1 MNELDIVPGAVSLR
15 DPQEILKEATERAN
29 VLAAMVEKSKS
40 YIKIGGK
47 KHLMVE
53 AWITLAGFY
62 GCSARIVA
70 TEEVEYGGVFGFKA
84 RARVTHDAT
93 GNIIAE
99 ADAICMHD
107 ESNWSGKPLHQV
119 LSMAETRATSKALAM
134 KFRSVVV
141 LSGFQP
147 TPAEELDDKKK
158 SRTEKLAPAP
168 VLPYGK
174 SAKKKINDPTVP
186 DEHLVWMVQSLTA
199 TMNKEERNKRFDE
212 TNIALID
219 AIEAELD
226 HREAQ
231 QRSDPRDVG
240 TASAAI
246 TGTRKPLTDHAWRD
260 LIIMWESEYRTQLDA
275 VKEELG
281 VEDVDTLPA
290 ADRWGFFDAVQ
301 RRIGSGDTN

>member
-147 TPAEELDDKKK
+147 TPAEEMQDDKKSK
-158 SRTEKLAPAP
+158 TEKLPPAP

-219 AIEAELD
+219 AIEAELE
-226 HREAQ
+226 HRAKAREAQ
-231 QRSDPRDVG
+231 
-240 TASAAI
+240 AAPAPAA
-246 TGTRKPLTDHAWRD
+246 RKPLTDHAWRD

-275 VKEELG
+275 VKDELG
-281 VEDVDTLPA
+281 VEDVDALPA

-301 RRIGSGDTN
+301 RRAGSG

>member
-1 MNELDIVPGAVSLR
+1 
-15 DPQEILKEATERAN
+15 
-29 VLAAMVEKSKS
+29 
-40 YIKIGGK
+40 
-47 KHLMVE
+47 
-53 AWITLAGFY
+53 
-62 GCSARIVA
+62 
-70 TEEVEYGGVFGFKA
+70 
-84 RARVTHDAT
+84 
-93 GNIIAE
+93 
-99 ADAICMHD
+99 MHD
-107 ESNWSGKPLHQV
+107 ETNWSGKPLHQV

-186 DEHLVWMVQSLTA
+186 DEHLIWMAQSLTA
-199 TMNKEERNKRFDE
+199 TMKKEERNKSFDE
-212 TNIALID
+212 TNIAIID
-219 AIEAELD
+219 AIEAELE
-226 HREAQ
+226 HRAAKRTAQ
-231 QRSDPRDVG
+231 
-240 TASAAI
+240 SAPPAA
-246 TGTRKPLTDHAWRD
+246 RKPLTDHAWRD

-281 VEDVDTLPA
+281 VEDVDALPA

-301 RRIGSGDTN
+301 RRAGSGETN

>member
-107 ESNWSGKPLHQV
+107 ETNWSGKPLHQV

-147 TPAEELDDKKK
+147 TPAEEMQDDKKSSK
-158 SRTEKLAPAP
+158 TEKLAPAP

-219 AIEAELD
+219 AIEAELE
-226 HREAQ
+226 HRAEK
-231 QRSDPRDVG
+231 PLG
-240 TASAAI
+240 TTPTAPAP
-246 TGTRKPLTDHAWRD
+246 TGVRKPLTDHAWRD
-260 LIIMWESEYRTQLDA
+260 CIMMWEDEHRAHFEA

-281 VEDVDTLPA
+281 VEEVDALPA

-301 RRIGSGDTN
+301 RRIGSGETN

>member
-15 DPQEILKEATERAN
+15 NPQEILAEATERAN

-107 ESNWSGKPLHQV
+107 ETNWSGKPLHQV

-147 TPAEELDDKKK
+147 TPAEEMQDDKKSSK
-158 SRTEKLAPAP
+158 TEKLAPAP

-219 AIEAELD
+219 AIEAELE
-226 HREAQ
+226 HRAEK
-231 QRSDPRDVG
+231 PLG
-240 TASAAI
+240 TTPTAPAP
-246 TGTRKPLTDHAWRD
+246 TGARKPLTDHAWRD

-281 VEDVDTLPA
+281 VEEVDALPA

-301 RRIGSGDTN
+301 RRAGSGETN